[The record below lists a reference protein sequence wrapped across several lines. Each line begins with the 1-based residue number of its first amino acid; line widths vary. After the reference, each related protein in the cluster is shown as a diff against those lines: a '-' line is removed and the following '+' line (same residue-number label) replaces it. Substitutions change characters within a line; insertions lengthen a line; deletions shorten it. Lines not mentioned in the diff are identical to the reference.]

1 MFLFQF
7 SAVSS
12 GGTLVEIEINA
23 KGNIFVVILNGTR
36 ENFGVPKFCIKYYY
50 FSFRIT

>member
-23 KGNIFVVILNGTR
+23 RGNIFVILNGTR
-36 ENFGVPKFCIKYYY
+36 EIFVLNVT
-50 FSFRIT
+50 SFH

>member
-12 GGTLVEIEINA
+12 GGTLVEIEVNA
-23 KGNIFVVILNGTR
+23 KGNIFVILKGTC
-36 ENFGVPKFCIKYYY
+36 ENFVLNVT
-50 FSFRIT
+50 SFHEE

>member
-12 GGTLVEIEINA
+12 GGTLVEIEMNV
-23 KGNIFVVILNGTR
+23 KGNIFVNLNGTR
-36 ENFGVPKFCIKYYY
+36 KNVVLNFTI
-50 FSFRIT
+50 FRKE